1 MKDAIV
7 IYFMGMDGSGKST
20 LSSYLY
26 NELEVRSY
34 NVERVWWLEYENS
47 VLRRLLRRLGRT
59 TVLRSGQRTNDSK
72 SFGRR
77 TDRLTLKL
85 FRALYPRLVLF
96 DYMLFGLRKVWIPK
110 KTGKKKILIFDRYI
124 YDVISSLS
132 REFGYAEPTRVAL
145 FRWFRKVLPV
155 PDKIFLID
163 IPPEIAFARK
173 KEEFRSMKNAQAL
186 WEFHQDLFRLVDRL
200 VPGRSVIIDNT
211 GDIESIK
218 KEILE
223 DALSLVDGEGSQ

>member
-1 MKDAIV
+1 MKDTAI

-26 NELEVRSY
+26 SELKVRSY
-34 NVERVWWLEYENS
+34 NVERVWWLEHENS
-47 VLRRLLRRLGRT
+47 VLRKVLRRLGRT
-59 TVLRSGQRTNDSK
+59 VLGSGQRKNDSK

-77 TDRLTLKL
+77 TDRLILKF

-132 REFGYAEPTRVAL
+132 REFGFAEPTKVAL

-163 IPPEIAFARK
+163 ILPEIAFARK
-173 KEEFRSMKNAQAL
+173 KEEFRSMKDAQAL
-186 WEFHQDLFRLVDRL
+186 WGFHQDLFRLVDRL

-218 KEILE
+218 KGILE